1 MLGPANQRKNQP
13 NLMEM
18 KPQRKSLGRNPLSDA
33 PYRNPGM
40 VLNEQG
46 PGRHPLSDA
55 PSLDLEPVISEQ
67 GSGRRILSGALHRRP
82 GVVENEQGSLHLP
95 RRVRRVRKLVEPT
108 RVRVGSWNVGS
119 LTGKLREI
127 VDVAVRRRVNIL
139 CVQETKWKGQK
150 AKEVEGTGFKL
161 WYTGTATNKNGVGV
175 LIDKSLKDGVVD
187 VKRVG
192 DRIILVKLV
201 IGDLVLNVIS
211 AYAPQVGL
219 NENSKREFW
228 EGLEDMVSSVPVG
241 EKLFIGGDLNGHV
254 GTSSTSFEG
263 VHGGFGFGTRNQ
275 EGEEILNFALA
286 YDMFIANT
294 FFRKRKS
301 HLVTFSSGQHTS
313 QIDFVL
319 LRKEDRHAC
328 LDCKVIPGECVV
340 TQHKLVVA
348 DFRFKIRLQRNKHNK
363 VTRTKWWK
371 LKGDVAQTFKERVIE
386 EGPWAEEGDTNIMWR
401 KMATCIR
408 KIASE
413 EFGLSQGNRREVKD
427 TWWWN
432 EDVQKAIK
440 EKKDCYKRLHHDK
453 CAENI
458 EKYRIAKKSA
468 KRAVSRA
475 RGQAYDD
482 LYQRLDTKQG
492 EKDIYRM
499 AKIRERKTRDV
510 NQVKCIK
517 DEANQLLVKNEEIKN
532 RWKEYFNKL
541 FNGGNESS
549 TIELDEPFDDNNRG
563 FVRRIQEYEVK
574 EALKRMK
581 VGKAMGPDGIPI
593 EVWRCLGDI
602 AIVWLTKLFNTIF
615 RTNRMPDEWR
625 RSTLVPIFKN
635 KGDVQSCTNYRG
647 IKLMSHTMKLW
658 ERVIEHRLRK
668 MTSVTQN
675 QFGFMPGR
683 STMEA
688 IFLLRQL
695 MERFREQKKDLHMV
709 FIDLEK
715 AYDKVPRSVM
725 WWALEKHK
733 VATKYINLIKDMY
746 TNVVTSV
753 RTSDGDTDDFP
764 INIGLHQGSA
774 LSPYLF
780 ALVIDEVTRD
790 IQGDIPW
797 CMLFA
802 DDVVLIEE
810 SRSGVSQKL
819 ELWRQTL
826 EAKGF
831 RLSRSKTEYMKCDF
845 SAMGYEDGDVSL
857 DGQVVPKKDTFRYLG
872 SMLQKEGDI
881 DEDVSH
887 RIKAGWLKW
896 RQAAGVLCDPRVPH
910 KLKGKFYRTAIRP
923 AMLYGAECWP
933 TKRRHVQQLSVAE
946 MRMLRW
952 ICGHT
957 RRDRVRNDD
966 IRERVGVAPIEEKLM
981 QHRLRWFGHIQRRP
995 EEAPVHIG
1003 IIRRPENVKRGR
1015 GRPTLTWTEAV
1026 KRDLKEWN
1034 IDKELAADRKGWK
1047 CAIHVPEP

>member
-1 MLGPANQRKNQP
+1 MEKLARVRDMLLKKPVSQANLETGYMVRACHRTELTNDEALKRFAK
-13 NLMEM
+13 L
-18 KPQRKSLGRNPLSDA
+18 LSDE
-33 PYRNPGM
+33 R
-40 VLNEQG
+40 Q
-46 PGRHPLSDA
+46 
-55 PSLDLEPVISEQ
+55 IQ
-67 GSGRRILSGALHRRP
+67 
-82 GVVENEQGSLHLP
+82 
-95 RRVRRVRKLVEPT
+95 
-108 RVRVGSWNVGS
+108 
-119 LTGKLREI
+119 
-127 VDVAVRRRVNIL
+127 
-139 CVQETKWKGQK
+139 TKWKGQK

-294 FFRKRKS
+294 FFKKRQS

-371 LKGDVAQTFKERVIE
+371 LKGDVAQTFKKRVIE
-386 EGPWAEEGDTNIMWR
+386 EGPWAGEEDANIMWR

-468 KRAVSRA
+468 KRA
-475 RGQAYDD
+475 
-482 LYQRLDTKQG
+482 
-492 EKDIYRM
+492 
-499 AKIRERKTRDV
+499 
-510 NQVKCIK
+510 
-517 DEANQLLVKNEEIKN
+517 
-532 RWKEYFNKL
+532 
-541 FNGGNESS
+541 
-549 TIELDEPFDDNNRG
+549 G

-615 RTNRMPDEWR
+615 RANRMPDEWR

-675 QFGFMPGR
+675 QFGFMPGDQLWR
-683 STMEA
+683 P
-688 IFLLRQL
+688 FLTKTTYGEIQRTK
-695 MERFREQKKDLHMV
+695 ERP
-709 FIDLEK
+709 
-715 AYDKVPRSVM
+715 AY
-725 WWALEKHK
+725 
-733 VATKYINLIKDMY
+733 
-746 TNVVTSV
+746 
-753 RTSDGDTDDFP
+753 
-764 INIGLHQGSA
+764 GLH
-774 LSPYLF
+774 
-780 ALVIDEVTRD
+780 
-790 IQGDIPW
+790 
-797 CMLFA
+797 
-802 DDVVLIEE
+802 
-810 SRSGVSQKL
+810 
-819 ELWRQTL
+819 
-826 EAKGF
+826 
-831 RLSRSKTEYMKCDF
+831 RL
-845 SAMGYEDGDVSL
+845 G
-857 DGQVVPKKDTFRYLG
+857 
-872 SMLQKEGDI
+872 EG
-881 DEDVSH
+881 
-887 RIKAGWLKW
+887 L
-896 RQAAGVLCDPRVPH
+896 
-910 KLKGKFYRTAIRP
+910 
-923 AMLYGAECWP
+923 
-933 TKRRHVQQLSVAE
+933 
-946 MRMLRW
+946 
-952 ICGHT
+952 
-957 RRDRVRNDD
+957 
-966 IRERVGVAPIEEKLM
+966 
-981 QHRLRWFGHIQRRP
+981 
-995 EEAPVHIG
+995 
-1003 IIRRPENVKRGR
+1003 
-1015 GRPTLTWTEAV
+1015 
-1026 KRDLKEWN
+1026 
-1034 IDKELAADRKGWK
+1034 
-1047 CAIHVPEP
+1047 